1 MKPAPFNL
9 LRPKSVDE
17 ALALLRSHGDE
28 AKVLAGGQ
36 SLVPLMNF
44 RLAQPHNLIDL
55 NGIEGLDQIKLD
67 DQTLSLG
74 AMVRQRDVERSP
86 AIAERLPILREAI
99 EQVAHP
105 AIRNRGTVGGSLVHA
120 DPSAELPLLAIA
132 LDSTFHLRSARA
144 SRSVAAKDFYQGYLL
159 TDIAPDELLVAIDFH
174 LPPVDSGWCCTE
186 IARRHGDFAIVAVA
200 VVLELWARSAQ
211 SISRASHLA
220 ESVRRRCARRQRN
233 RRSWASG
240 LAPKFFAA
248 RAMLRCKRWIRRP
261 TSTLLPSYRR
271 HLDRRV
277 GAPRL
282 GNRGKS
288 DQRAGVMTDMISI
301 TFKVN
306 GSEQS
311 AALVRLVSLSL
322 MIFFCLAAP
331 LSAAS
336 LQKIV
341 VAYVSPSDSMI
352 IPGIARDSGILA
364 KYGFDADVVL
374 VTGSP
379 RVVQSLIGGSFDYAI
394 PGGTPLLRARV
405 QGADTVILSTITD
418 YSTQRVMVHPRSGIQ
433 SVEQLKGKKVGVTQ
447 YGSEGDAFLRLV
459 LQRAGLKPDID
470 VQIIQ
475 TGGSGLTVTSSSSG
489 QNRRGRHGRK
499 RDIRVGLPQDRGE
512 DSNHRSGAQSPGP
525 FRRSGHDAPKDCP
538 EPG

>member
-1 MKPAPFNL
+1 
-9 LRPKSVDE
+9 
-17 ALALLRSHGDE
+17 
-28 AKVLAGGQ
+28 
-36 SLVPLMNF
+36 
-44 RLAQPHNLIDL
+44 
-55 NGIEGLDQIKLD
+55 
-67 DQTLSLG
+67 
-74 AMVRQRDVERSP
+74 
-86 AIAERLPILREAI
+86 
-99 EQVAHP
+99 
-105 AIRNRGTVGGSLVHA
+105 
-120 DPSAELPLLAIA
+120 
-132 LDSTFHLRSARA
+132 
-144 SRSVAAKDFYQGYLL
+144 
-159 TDIAPDELLVAIDFH
+159 
-174 LPPVDSGWCCTE
+174 
-186 IARRHGDFAIVAVA
+186 
-200 VVLELWARSAQ
+200 
-211 SISRASHLA
+211 
-220 ESVRRRCARRQRN
+220 
-233 RRSWASG
+233 
-240 LAPKFFAA
+240 
-248 RAMLRCKRWIRRP
+248 
-261 TSTLLPSYRR
+261 
-271 HLDRRV
+271 
-277 GAPRL
+277 
-282 GNRGKS
+282 
-288 DQRAGVMTDMISI
+288 MTDMISI

-331 LSAAS
+331 LSAAP

-418 YSTQRVMVHPRSGIQ
+418 YSTQQIMVHPRSGIQ

-475 TGGSGLTVTSSSSG
+475 TGGSGLTVTSLVAGKIDAGAMGGSVTSVLASRKTGAKTLITAQELNVLAPSG
-489 QNRRGRHGRK
+489 VLATTRRKIARSRDEVRRFIQAYVEANPFPKKQPRGGDSHYAEVHGWVADGYCQPALR
-499 RDIRVGLPQDRGE
+499 
-512 DSNHRSGAQSPGP
+512 
-525 FRRSGHDAPKDCP
+525 
-538 EPG
+538 